1 MPAGCGREQI
11 TMARTLAALPAGSR
25 ITDYISLGVVAKFFP
40 VEKIHEVLEQ
50 TRRASVR
57 ERDLPA
63 HVVVYYVIA
72 LALYMRS
79 SYREVLRCLL
89 EGVQWLLDPS
99 VAVKVAGKSG
109 ISQARSRLGSEPLR
123 KLYEAIVEPIATK
136 RTKGAWYRQ
145 WRLIS
150 LDGSTLDTADTVEN
164 EKAFGRPGASRGSS
178 AFPKIRFVALLEN
191 GTHVLWAARMSKY
204 RTAETTLAQ
213 QVLPALRPGMLCLA
227 DRFFPGYKLWRMA
240 ARTRADLLWRIR
252 QNARLDIDRRLPDG
266 SYLSRI
272 YLSTSDRRNQRK
284 GIVVRVIDYR
294 LKDVK
299 DAEAIYRLI
308 TTILDPTLAP
318 AQELAALYHERWEVG
333 VSSQGHIVQSV
344 QDRPRPKD
352 SGLVAGEASWRAS
365 KTTEPSDNIL
375 GKECAQRTRLQRT
388 VNADVASLHESPVA
402 ETVYN
407 VRKQQGLAETSPTR
421 RLSPAGY
428 QRRHGVKED
437 VETGETLGAWRRKLV
452 EEMTAITVSG
462 KCSHRHQG
470 GGSGRSTV
478 DGRAA
483 KRARREGPGP
493 VSTPLTKVRQ
503 G

>member
-1 MPAGCGREQI
+1 MLAGISREQI

-50 TRRASVR
+50 TKRASVR

-72 LALYMRS
+72 LAVYMLV
-79 SYREVLRCLL
+79 SYREVLGCLL

-318 AQELAALYHERWEVG
+318 AQELAALYHERWEVETALDELKTHLRG
-333 VSSQGHIVQSV
+333 AQIVL
-344 QDRPRPKD
+344 R
-352 SGLVAGEASWRAS
+352 S
-365 KTTEPSDNIL
+365 KTPELVQQEFWGLLMAHYAIRGLMHEAALKANEDPDRLSFLHSVRVVQRRMARYVAIPPSA
-375 GKECAQRTRLQRT
+375 E
-388 VNADVASLHESPVA
+388 ESPA
-402 ETVYN
+402 
-407 VRKQQGLAETSPTR
+407 
-421 RLSPAGY
+421 
-428 QRRHGVKED
+428 
-437 VETGETLGAWRRKLV
+437 
-452 EEMTAITVSG
+452 
-462 KCSHRHQG
+462 
-470 GGSGRSTV
+470 
-478 DGRAA
+478 
-483 KRARREGPGP
+483 
-493 VSTPLTKVRQ
+493 
-503 G
+503 